1 MSAESPASRC
11 LIPQMPMRHDSECE
25 PAILKQGDLLPG
37 YHTGYTIKAIC
48 VRPRDKNDFII
59 HSPSA
64 EPKHCLKSLPLM
76 GLEVQTC
83 NPVRMKQED

>member
-1 MSAESPASRC
+1 MCGPAT
-11 LIPQMPMRHDSECE
+11 
-25 PAILKQGDLLPG
+25 LKQGGLLPG
-37 YHTGYTIKAIC
+37 YHTGYTFKAIC

-64 EPKHCLKSLPLM
+64 EPKHGPKSLPTM
-76 GLEVQTC
+76 GLEVQAC